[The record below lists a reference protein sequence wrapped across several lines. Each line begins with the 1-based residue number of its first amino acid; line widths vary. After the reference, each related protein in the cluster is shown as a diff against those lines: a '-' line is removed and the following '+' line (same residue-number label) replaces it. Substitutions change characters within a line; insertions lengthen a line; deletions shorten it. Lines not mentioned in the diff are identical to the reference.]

1 VNETFQSSDA
11 EDMDVKDIAELNMVM
26 PKHVSEHLPDDI
38 FEDDTKPSISQRK
51 QIPPSKSE
59 RKPSPSSGSVKDDF
73 NKFSLDNL
81 IEYEDEVDLGFT
93 VVKDKA
99 IDVVNVAAEG
109 AVIGMKVD
117 FDDDCIDVETVSE
130 QIPGE
135 YCCLSLLHKLKCV
148 IHKNIYTFAYSQLGA
163 CLLLCSYMCL

>member
-1 VNETFQSSDA
+1 
-11 EDMDVKDIAELNMVM
+11 MKDIAELDMVM

-38 FEDDTKPSISQRK
+38 FEDDTKPSSSQRK
-51 QIPPSKSE
+51 TVPPLKSE
-59 RKPSPSSGSVKDDF
+59 RKSSALSITVKDEF
-73 NKFSLDNL
+73 NRFSLDNFMDC
-81 IEYEDEVDLGFT
+81 EEDIDLGFT

-109 AVIGMKVD
+109 AVIDMKVD

-135 YCCLSLLHKLKCV
+135 YSSLTHT
-148 IHKNIYTFAYSQLGA
+148 IPSA
-163 CLLLCSYMCL
+163 